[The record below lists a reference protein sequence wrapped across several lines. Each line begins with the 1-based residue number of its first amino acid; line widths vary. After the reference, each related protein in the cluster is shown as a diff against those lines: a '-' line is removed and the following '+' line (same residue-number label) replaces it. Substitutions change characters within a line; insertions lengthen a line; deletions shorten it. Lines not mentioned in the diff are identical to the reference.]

1 MAQAPKFGGMIK
13 VLTWFTRKPGL
24 AVEEFRTYWRHEHPK
39 VVLNLPGLQAY
50 NQNHVTDAGYAK
62 GRQPYADGVAETWWD
77 SLDALQAHRGTAA
90 LDAVMADEG
99 HFIDPDRR
107 HSLVV
112 EEKVVVDGQAGPGA
126 LKQITWLTRR
136 PDLTP
141 EQCHTHWWD
150 NHGPLGAKV
159 PGMVRYVQNH
169 VPARAYRDG
178 RQPIH
183 DGLAIVHLASLEAAR
198 TAATSPELAA
208 TRADEANF
216 LDLDR
221 LPFVVVDEIRIL

>member
-1 MAQAPKFGGMIK
+1 MIK

-24 AVEEFRTYWRHEHPK
+24 STEEFRAYWRHEHPK
-39 VVLNLPGLQAY
+39 VVLNLPGLRAY
-50 NQNHVTDAGYAK
+50 NQNPVTDAGYAK

-77 SLDALQAHRGTAA
+77 GLDALQAQRGTAA
-90 LDAVMADEG
+90 LDAVMADEAE
-99 HFIDPDRR
+99 FIDPDRR

-112 EEKVVVDGQAGPGA
+112 EEKVVVDGTPGSESI
-126 LKQITWLTRR
+126 KQMTWLTRR
-136 PDLTP
+136 PDLTV
-141 EQCHTHWWD
+141 EQAHAHWWE

-169 VPARAYRDG
+169 VSARSYRDG

-183 DGLAIVHLASLEAAR
+183 DGVAIVHLASLAAAR
-198 TAATSPELAA
+198 EAATSPELAA

-216 LDLDR
+216 LDIGR

>member
-1 MAQAPKFGGMIK
+1 MLK
-13 VLTWFTRKPGL
+13 VVTWFTRKPGL
-24 AVEEFRTYWRHEHPK
+24 TVEEFRRYWRHEHPK
-39 VVLNLPGLQAY
+39 VVLNLPGLRAY

-62 GRQPYADGVAETWWD
+62 DRQPYADGVAETWWD
-77 SLDALQAHRGTAA
+77 DLDALQAHRGTAA

-99 HFIDPDRR
+99 HFIDPARR
-107 HSLVV
+107 HSLVA
-112 EEKVVVDGQAGPGA
+112 EEKVVVDGEPGPGA

-141 EQCHTHWWD
+141 EQCHAHWWD

-183 DGLAIVHLASLEAAR
+183 DGLAIVHLASLDAAR
-198 TAATSPELAA
+198 AAATSPELAA

-216 LDLDR
+216 LDLAR
-221 LPFVVVDEIRIL
+221 LPFVVVDEIRIV

>member
-1 MAQAPKFGGMIK
+1 MIK

-24 AVEEFRTYWRHEHPK
+24 SVEEFRAYWRHEHPT
-39 VVLNLPGLQAY
+39 VVLALPGLRAY
-50 NQNHVTDAGYAK
+50 NQNPVTDAGYAK
-62 GRQPYADGVAETWWD
+62 GREPYADGVAETWWD
-77 SLDALQAHRGTAA
+77 DLDALHAHRGTAV

-112 EEKVVVDGQAGPGA
+112 EENVVVDGTPGPEA
-126 LKQITWLTRR
+126 IKQMTWLTRR

-141 EQCHTHWWD
+141 EQAHAHWWD

-183 DGLAIVHLASLEAAR
+183 DGVAVAYLASLDAAREAAV
-198 TAATSPELAA
+198 SPELAA

-216 LDLDR
+216 LDTTR
-221 LPFVVVDEIRIL
+221 LPFVVVDEIRIV

>member
-1 MAQAPKFGGMIK
+1 MIK
-13 VLTWFTRKPGL
+13 VVTWFTRKPGL
-24 AVEEFRTYWRHEHPK
+24 TVEEFRTYWRHEHPT
-39 VVLNLPGLQAY
+39 VVLNLPGLAAY

-112 EEKVVVDGQAGPGA
+112 EEKVVVDGEAGPGA

-141 EQCHTHWWD
+141 EQCHAHWWD

-221 LPFVVVDEIRIL
+221 LPFVVVDEIRIA